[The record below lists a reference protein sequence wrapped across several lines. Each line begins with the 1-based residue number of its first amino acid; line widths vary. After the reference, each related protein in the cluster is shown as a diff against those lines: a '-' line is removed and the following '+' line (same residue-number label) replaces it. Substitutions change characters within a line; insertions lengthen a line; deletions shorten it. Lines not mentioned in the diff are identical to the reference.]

1 MAKYRITGLPNNKFS
16 NGGEKPKK
24 DKWGRSKGSKWYGFD
39 PDTKEWTL
47 GLPDWKKEEQA
58 KKFKVLNSFSG
69 PFMTPTVGG
78 SSIFSPNQ
86 LNIAQPIIPENVKQ
100 KQQEALSAEL
110 LKNGMIDATRLIRQG
125 GLDKNK
131 EEFIKQQVL
140 EQSGLPTSS
149 QYNFAKNQIVQN
161 KLEELDAAKVN
172 KKPIDLKKFTDDS
185 SKVDYV
191 KTQEQQGWEAMNSLL
206 NDMDNDADVY
216 YNEVKKIS
224 DKERGDK
231 SNRDLLR
238 EDLLK
243 AINEGKDVDQLL
255 NKIKDKSGEW
265 QYKQLEKK
273 EADTPWIDADSFTP
287 LGLFSKGTKLGQLQ
301 RDFVA
306 DPLNV
311 AEELIWD
318 QDYMVNRNE
327 ILRDP
332 SHPLHAYYMKRTGMD
347 KSPLSQTLQ
356 YINPFSSAA
365 ESSVAIG
372 KGDYGDAAY
381 QFGEGLVKTA
391 GIAGAVELAPFL
403 GQYTIPGT
411 SGFLPGL
418 TYSQGLNIL
427 GAGYGA
433 TQAPKTFKS
442 IKKAFE
448 KGDKESIRAA
458 VNQTGTNA
466 LDFLG
471 IGELKNVW
479 NVPEKSIF
487 YLAEDLTS
495 SKNFAKDIKDLKAT
509 GAIDDF
515 TVQDRLDL
523 WKDAMLETQL
533 KYQKEGYLMKPADVL
548 KNPDMA
554 QYLKSTFEE
563 MKAERVAYL
572 QSPEGRVAVQQM
584 IDEFPEIT
592 TGNPDMYR
600 GLNKFGKFVDNT
612 DNAVAKRLAEEIKKD
627 PDAFFNDFTKS
638 TNQKITD
645 AQAYIKWYEQQIKKQ
660 PHLLND
666 PTFNFPTVADKEAE
680 IASLVEQQR
689 LVWGTDKKDLAY
701 LIIDQEGNATP
712 FFNDIGVQSTETK
725 GILSGYSLN
734 PKSEK
739 FTIVKPN
746 RNPYTVDDYI
756 KQLENQSYVEAQNI
770 LADNQ
775 NFETL
780 RLEAMQ
786 IKDDL
791 SKMAPNTPGRGN
803 LERKLN
809 RIEDD
814 LLNQLKGP
822 TGNVK
827 YNAFHSPIDNQTII
841 GRAFLPEIGENKPLV
856 IAHEMAHG
864 QPQSWTGFNRK
875 APLKDIFRNYGSQG
889 SWRQGVHPVDKVL
902 SEIDLFDAPP
912 DFTKYRSMRPW
923 YKGDGTNPWPTTVEQ
938 IEKGQGMPSLE
949 FSQTTGIADANEAL
963 ELSGQEWNKAKNYFI
978 KGSFG
983 NEKVTFMAELKQ
995 AMLNSGYGERGKF
1008 TMKDL
1013 ESFWKDYIQ
1022 SSTKGIT
1029 TGWDLRLLDIARPTT
1044 RTKRYMLKGLNMPGY
1059 ESGGQ
1064 VNHELGKATASNL
1077 EDPTNLKDQYSFY
1090 RSLGKLSGIKKKGG
1104 SSKPCPEG
1112 KIYDPITK
1120 QCVSEQAYQIWDH
1133 IGTNKQNLDTK
1144 QAVIEN
1150 QNYLDANKFL
1160 TDYYNSPRYKQ
1171 MVYGS
1176 AKTPEAAAW
1185 IIKSRN
1191 KQLETTPP
1199 LQVLQQPKDSP
1210 YTGGQSYTHTGQIE
1224 VFPEGFGTVG
1234 TSVHELSHSS
1244 DRPINPWNG
1253 SYRLIPQKDVDYINE
1268 HKAKLLGD
1276 SRMYFDDLDYY
1287 KSLSKE
1293 ELSEENNSFKD
1304 FYTSY
1309 VGDPTETR
1317 ARLNAIRYVAK
1328 KNNLYDPF
1336 TQKVTP
1342 EIFKNKLK
1350 NFEYEKGDKS
1360 GFDPMYQLKNTFSDE
1375 EIIYMLNNISQNKN
1389 PETNDELQYSK
1400 KGGPIQ
1406 LELSDEEIQDYIKRG
1421 YVVKEV
1427 IPIMSSGGKVVSE
1440 LWTEITG
1447 TPWQEA
1453 KTRGLTTGTYDENI
1467 ALRNRLIAGEF
1478 GKLTPSSTVKTDY
1491 DQTVE
1496 NLVAQ
1501 GKTLDDLVQ
1510 MRVGT
1515 RSGLASR
1522 FPQLFGTGSQI
1533 PTVTTNEEEPIVPQT
1548 IVDIPEEVTDQWGRS
1563 TTNKWYGFD
1572 PKTKEWTM
1580 GIPEWKKDKWGR
1592 SVGNKWY
1599 GFNPDKKKFEE
1610 GPNKGQTGK
1619 QFLGLDKE
1627 KPKVKK
1633 QEDGFMQQLTKQIK
1647 EGQKIIKLNQEK
1659 LKIANEGPNAI
1670 TSSNELKMQEVY
1682 KNKGISPIK
1691 VKPEQFV
1698 SDKSSVQKY
1707 AEDFVKFFESV
1718 PKTAEEFLETD
1729 PGKYI
1734 GRKVWET
1741 GVLPK
1746 EKQQQLQRK
1755 LDKEG
1760 VITIKDNLIKPK
1772 AKVKTVKPE
1781 EKVDEFY
1788 QEVGTATDSYDEN
1801 NTLLSYR
1808 NQWDNNKGFRYLAT
1822 PVKKDV
1828 DPDAEFSNVKGV
1840 GHFLLDASASKSK
1853 PYKHE
1858 YNDAYIKRA
1867 IENDDWIPVFKN
1879 EDGDYVRVKYKK
1891 GSELTKNDSVITPLR
1906 QMKFDAIDFSKT
1918 QTPKGFKKG
1927 INEVMTKDGKGT
1939 YLIFKN
1945 RDGYS
1950 RFSGGSVVF
1959 IFKDKFG
1966 NTIVRDFAG
1975 SLNQIE
1981 NEGIQIQKQYG
1992 INPKDLTI
2000 GYHDVGS
2007 FSAKVKA
2014 DDSGKLKANQWSGFN
2029 NEEFTGGALLI
2040 PS

>member
-1 MAKYRITGLPNNKFS
+1 MAKYKIIGLPNNKFS

-78 SSIFSPNQ
+78 LPIFNPNQ

-185 SKVDYV
+185 NKVDYV

-206 NDMDNDADVY
+206 NNMDNDADIY

-243 AINEGKDVDQLL
+243 AINEGEDVDQLL
-255 NKIKDKSGEW
+255 TKIKDKSGEW

-347 KSPLSQTLQ
+347 KSPLSQALQ

-381 QFGEGLVKTA
+381 QFGEGLIKTA

-411 SGFLPGL
+411 SGVLPGL

-427 GAGYGA
+427 GAGYGV
-433 TQAPKTFKS
+433 TQVPKTFKS

-548 KNPDMA
+548 KDPDMA

-572 QSPEGRVAVQQM
+572 QSPEGRAAVQQM
-584 IDEFPEIT
+584 IEEFPEIT

-841 GRAFLPEIGENKPLV
+841 GRAFLPEIGGNKPLV
-856 IAHEMAHG
+856 ISHEIAHG
-864 QPQSWTGFNRK
+864 VPQSWTGFSKK
-875 APLKDIFRNYGSQG
+875 APLKDIFRSYGSQG

-949 FSQTTGIADANEAL
+949 FAETTGIADANEAL

-978 KGSFG
+978 KGSYG

-1022 SSTKGIT
+1022 SSTKGTT

-1044 RTKRYMLKGLNMPGY
+1044 RTKKYMLKGLNMPGY
-1059 ESGGQ
+1059 
-1064 VNHELGKATASNL
+1064 
-1077 EDPTNLKDQYSFY
+1077 
-1090 RSLGKLSGIKKKGG
+1090 KKGG
-1104 SSKPCPEG
+1104 S
-1112 KIYDPITK
+1112 
-1120 QCVSEQAYQIWDH
+1120 
-1133 IGTNKQNLDTK
+1133 
-1144 QAVIEN
+1144 
-1150 QNYLDANKFL
+1150 
-1160 TDYYNSPRYKQ
+1160 
-1171 MVYGS
+1171 
-1176 AKTPEAAAW
+1176 
-1185 IIKSRN
+1185 
-1191 KQLETTPP
+1191 
-1199 LQVLQQPKDSP
+1199 
-1210 YTGGQSYTHTGQIE
+1210 
-1224 VFPEGFGTVG
+1224 
-1234 TSVHELSHSS
+1234 
-1244 DRPINPWNG
+1244 
-1253 SYRLIPQKDVDYINE
+1253 
-1268 HKAKLLGD
+1268 
-1276 SRMYFDDLDYY
+1276 
-1287 KSLSKE
+1287 
-1293 ELSEENNSFKD
+1293 
-1304 FYTSY
+1304 
-1309 VGDPTETR
+1309 
-1317 ARLNAIRYVAK
+1317 
-1328 KNNLYDPF
+1328 
-1336 TQKVTP
+1336 
-1342 EIFKNKLK
+1342 
-1350 NFEYEKGDKS
+1350 
-1360 GFDPMYQLKNTFSDE
+1360 
-1375 EIIYMLNNISQNKN
+1375 
-1389 PETNDELQYSK
+1389 
-1400 KGGPIQ
+1400 IQ
-1406 LELSDEEIQDYIKRG
+1406 LELSDDQIQDYVKRG
-1421 YVVKEV
+1421 YVVEES
-1427 IPIMSSGGKVVSE
+1427 MSRMQGGGKVVSE

-1467 ALRNRLIAGEF
+1467 ALRNRLLAGEF

-1515 RSGLASR
+1515 RSGLVSR

-1533 PTVTTNEEEPIVPQT
+1533 PTVTTNEEEPVVPQT
-1548 IVDIPEEVTDQWGRS
+1548 IVDIPEEVKDQWGRS

-1659 LKIANEGPNAI
+1659 LKIANERPNAI
-1670 TSSNELKMQEVY
+1670 TSLNELKMQEVY

-1788 QEVGTATDSYDEN
+1788 QEVGTAIDSYDEN

-1828 DPDAEFSNVKGV
+1828 EPDAEFSNVKGV

-2014 DDSGKLKANQWSGFN
+2014 DDSGKLKASQWSGFN

>member
-1 MAKYRITGLPNNKFS
+1 MAKYKITGLPNNKFS
-16 NGGEKPKK
+16 NGGEKSNK

-185 SKVDYV
+185 NKVDYV

-206 NDMDNDADVY
+206 NDMDNDADIY

-255 NKIKDKSGEW
+255 TKIKDKSGEW

-433 TQAPKTFKS
+433 TQVPKTFKS

-487 YLAEDLTS
+487 YLAEDLTN

-592 TGNPDMYR
+592 TGNPDMFK
-600 GLNKFGKFVDNT
+600 GKNKFGKVVDNT
-612 DNAVAKRLAEEIKKD
+612 ENAIAKRVAEEIEKD
-627 PDAFFNDFTKS
+627 PDAFFDDFVRSSMDELSNAQQALKYIEADPKRFPVALADEKRLEIQ
-638 TNQKITD
+638 NLIDQQK
-645 AQAYIKWYEQQIKKQ
+645 
-660 PHLLND
+660 
-666 PTFNFPTVADKEAE
+666 
-680 IASLVEQQR
+680 LVFA
-689 LVWGTDKKDLAY
+689 TDKKDLAS
-701 LIIDQEGNATP
+701 LVMDQEGNAIP
-712 FFNDIGVQSTETK
+712 FLFDDGMQSTKTFQR
-725 GILSGYSLN
+725 LSGRIGD
-734 PKSEK
+734 E
-739 FTIVKPN
+739 FAIVKPN
-746 RNPYTVDDYI
+746 RDAFTVDDYI

-780 RLEAMQ
+780 RLEGMK
-786 IKDDL
+786 IRDDL

-803 LERKLN
+803 LERKLK
-809 RIEDD
+809 RIEDE
-814 LLNQLKGP
+814 LLNQVKGP

-841 GRAFLPEIGENKPLV
+841 GRAFLPQIGENKPLV
-856 IAHEMAHG
+856 MAHEMAHG
-864 QPQSWTGFNRK
+864 KPQSWTGFNRK

-923 YKGDGTNPWPTTVEQ
+923 YKGDGTNPWPTTAEQ

-963 ELSGQEWNKAKNYFI
+963 EFSGQEWNKAKDYFVR
-978 KGSFG
+978 GSFG

-1022 SSTKGIT
+1022 SSTKGTT

-1044 RTKRYMLKGLNMPGY
+1044 RTKKYMLKGLNMPGY
-1059 ESGGQ
+1059 
-1064 VNHELGKATASNL
+1064 
-1077 EDPTNLKDQYSFY
+1077 
-1090 RSLGKLSGIKKKGG
+1090 KKGG
-1104 SSKPCPEG
+1104 S
-1112 KIYDPITK
+1112 
-1120 QCVSEQAYQIWDH
+1120 
-1133 IGTNKQNLDTK
+1133 
-1144 QAVIEN
+1144 
-1150 QNYLDANKFL
+1150 
-1160 TDYYNSPRYKQ
+1160 
-1171 MVYGS
+1171 
-1176 AKTPEAAAW
+1176 
-1185 IIKSRN
+1185 
-1191 KQLETTPP
+1191 
-1199 LQVLQQPKDSP
+1199 
-1210 YTGGQSYTHTGQIE
+1210 
-1224 VFPEGFGTVG
+1224 
-1234 TSVHELSHSS
+1234 
-1244 DRPINPWNG
+1244 
-1253 SYRLIPQKDVDYINE
+1253 
-1268 HKAKLLGD
+1268 
-1276 SRMYFDDLDYY
+1276 
-1287 KSLSKE
+1287 
-1293 ELSEENNSFKD
+1293 
-1304 FYTSY
+1304 
-1309 VGDPTETR
+1309 
-1317 ARLNAIRYVAK
+1317 
-1328 KNNLYDPF
+1328 
-1336 TQKVTP
+1336 
-1342 EIFKNKLK
+1342 
-1350 NFEYEKGDKS
+1350 
-1360 GFDPMYQLKNTFSDE
+1360 
-1375 EIIYMLNNISQNKN
+1375 
-1389 PETNDELQYSK
+1389 
-1400 KGGPIQ
+1400 IQ
-1406 LELSDEEIQDYIKRG
+1406 LELSNDQIQDYVNRG
-1421 YVVKEV
+1421 YVVEESMSTMQGGGQIVREMWEEV
-1427 IPIMSSGGKVVSE
+1427 
-1440 LWTEITG
+1440 TG

-1467 ALRNRLIAGEF
+1467 ALRNRLLAGEF
-1478 GKLTPSSTVKTDY
+1478 GKLETTTPKNQYELAVEDLVKK
-1491 DQTVE
+1491 
-1496 NLVAQ
+1496 
-1501 GKTLDDLVQ
+1501 GKTLDELVT

-1515 RSGLASR
+1515 EEGLKKR
-1522 FPQLFGTGSQI
+1522 FPELFDEEVKQQI
-1533 PTVTTNEEEPIVPQT
+1533 ETEVEEEDDKYGLSSKINYKPYSDFGKVKSNNSKLSPKRISTNT
-1548 IVDIPEEVTDQWGRS
+1548 IEPSEFSSFDLDTSWKYKTYSDFGKPKVNRPTD
-1563 TTNKWYGFD
+1563 
-1572 PKTKEWTM
+1572 
-1580 GIPEWKKDKWGR
+1580 KKDKWGR
-1592 SVGNKWY
+1592 STDNKWY
-1599 GFNPDKKKFEE
+1599 GFNPETKQWTLGVPKWKKDQLKLNDEDKKVIKKII
-1610 GPNKGQTGK
+1610 PNKNQKGSINKVNKSEVDFIQGLKSQIEEINKIKTINKELNKEKKKLTGSALPQGSMGYKNFDNLNYSEDNRKIKSNENYYEPGILDEIEKKYDDTKKWAEDQLETLEKGVKRKLTTFGIIDDNDKEVEEIPMTVDKYYSNPYGAQQVLDIENGNGRQFKQQNIPLSTIKFGYRNRGNLTDINTDGLEITTFEGFSNNPKGIKDWNSIIALDPNGKLHTGTWGKLKDKQKEDWVFTKTFMNKVVSIDDKFLDGSRSGNRGYWQPQITTIDDKGETKTGALNILTEGKSKEKYYGSIQGGRVLIVDPTTNEQYLISGSLDHIKKEFKRIKGNKPYLNVYTLDNGTYSRGLSYKDKKLTKERLRSYDNENTSGGNGLYIVSYDTPINKYSQEIIKNMPNIRTKKDESYKKGHKLKNNAQIIVLHHTGNIDPTIGKEAIRKQYMKKGNNSSHVVIYQDGSREVFASPEQVTFHAGQSKWGPKENLNDFSIGVEFDGDTNYAPLTEQQIESFVEYYNPLAQK
-1619 QFLGLDKE
+1619 YNIKLKDIITHQMIRDRYLKAHKSESKKVKE
-1627 KPKVKK
+1627 KP
-1633 QEDGFMQQLTKQIK
+1633 DI
-1647 EGQKIIKLNQEK
+1647 
-1659 LKIANEGPNAI
+1659 
-1670 TSSNELKMQEVY
+1670 
-1682 KNKGISPIK
+1682 
-1691 VKPEQFV
+1691 
-1698 SDKSSVQKY
+1698 
-1707 AEDFVKFFESV
+1707 
-1718 PKTAEEFLETD
+1718 
-1729 PGKYI
+1729 
-1734 GRKVWET
+1734 
-1741 GVLPK
+1741 
-1746 EKQQQLQRK
+1746 
-1755 LDKEG
+1755 
-1760 VITIKDNLIKPK
+1760 
-1772 AKVKTVKPE
+1772 
-1781 EKVDEFY
+1781 
-1788 QEVGTATDSYDEN
+1788 
-1801 NTLLSYR
+1801 
-1808 NQWDNNKGFRYLAT
+1808 
-1822 PVKKDV
+1822 
-1828 DPDAEFSNVKGV
+1828 
-1840 GHFLLDASASKSK
+1840 
-1853 PYKHE
+1853 
-1858 YNDAYIKRA
+1858 
-1867 IENDDWIPVFKN
+1867 
-1879 EDGDYVRVKYKK
+1879 
-1891 GSELTKNDSVITPLR
+1891 
-1906 QMKFDAIDFSKT
+1906 T
-1918 QTPKGFKKG
+1918 QTEYRR
-1927 INEVMTKDGKGT
+1927 ILN
-1939 YLIFKN
+1939 YL
-1945 RDGYS
+1945 RDNGY
-1950 RFSGGSVVF
+1950 
-1959 IFKDKFG
+1959 
-1966 NTIVRDFAG
+1966 
-1975 SLNQIE
+1975 E
-1981 NEGIQIQKQYG
+1981 
-1992 INPKDLTI
+1992 
-2000 GYHDVGS
+2000 
-2007 FSAKVKA
+2007 
-2014 DDSGKLKANQWSGFN
+2014 
-2029 NEEFTGGALLI
+2029 
-2040 PS
+2040 